1 MFGFSF
7 FYIFLTTKH
16 AKKHIDNH
24 GQNQIKTYPATH
36 DQPQQILTQ
45 STTCLPKNNQT
56 KKILNLTYTIR
67 PQKS

>member
-1 MFGFSF
+1 M
-7 FYIFLTTKH
+7 
-16 AKKHIDNH
+16 DNH